1 MYGMFT
7 YIWHIFMVNW
17 CFITKNDIYTLNLQG
32 VPLSNHLQFKHHV
45 LEGAGIVH
53 IHFVFFDLT

>member
-1 MYGMFT
+1 MFT
-7 YIWHIFMVNW
+7 YIWPIFMVNC
-17 CFITKNDIYTLNLQG
+17 CFITKNDIYTWNLQG

-45 LEGAGIVH
+45 LEGAGIFH